1 MADEEQGKKRR
12 RGRHSDRKD
21 ANDRPEDS
29 GAKDDLSR
37 GDVSG
42 ETGAADSDVPEVE
55 ADQPE
60 TADDQPEDEEP
71 EDAGKASRRER
82 TRASVGGGEVSPMDF
97 WRSGSMRSARDR
109 RAGTPSEE
117 KGFFKRIT
125 SIYLPPWVPVVAI
138 IFVVFGV
145 LGLLFV
151 VRSATGAPRIG
162 VDHWHAPYTYYICG
176 EKQPPAPTFSG
187 VGVHTHADG
196 IIHMHPFQQSEEGA
210 GARLTKWFGYGGGKL
225 DGDEVRM
232 PGSADTYK
240 NGDECPD
247 GTIGEVQV
255 FANGAKIEDYKSY
268 IPKDGDLVRIV
279 FGPAEEQL
287 QLDDRIVISE
297 DLVTREVTITIDQPD
312 DANEASTTFTPAS
325 ISIDAG
331 EVVRITVI
339 NEDEVSHGLRIA
351 GFDGEY
357 GTIDDFAVVPDGS
370 DPTQAGLGDILQPG
384 ESGFVVVRF
393 DNAASIEF
401 RDPTVI
407 TTIGTIV
414 IAEASATETPAPEE
428 DFDEEFDLGM
438 QDNAYEPDA
447 LVIGAGTKVKLNL
460 INLGQFVHNIRIAG
474 PDGVYDTDD
483 DIVSEDILPGE
494 TGELIFV
501 VDEEGVYIFR
511 DDFRRETITG
521 TLTVQ

>member
-1 MADEEQGKKRR
+1 MADEEQGKRRR
-12 RGRHSDRKD
+12 RGRRRDRKD
-21 ANDRPEDS
+21 ANNRPEDS
-29 GAKDDLSR
+29 AGKDDLSR

-42 ETGAADSDVPEVE
+42 GDSEAEGDVPDVTGEG
-55 ADQPE
+55 PE
-60 TADDQPEDEEP
+60 TADDQPETADEEAK
-71 EDAGKASRRER
+71 DSGKESRRER

-109 RAGTPSEE
+109 RAGTGPSEP

-125 SIYLPPWVPVVAI
+125 SMYLPPWVPVVAI

-176 EKQPPAPTFSG
+176 EKQPPAPTWSG

-196 IIHMHPFQQSEEGA
+196 IIHMHPFQQSEEGR
-210 GARLTKWFGYGGGKL
+210 GARLVKWFDYGGGKL

-240 NGDECPD
+240 NGDECSD
-247 GTIGEVQV
+247 GTVGEVQV
-255 FANGAKIEDYKSY
+255 FANGARIHDYGGF
-268 IPKDGDLVRIV
+268 IPNDGDLLRIV
-279 FGPAEEQL
+279 FGPSEEQI
-287 QLDDRIVISE
+287 QLDDRIVIPEEQATSE
-297 DLVTREVTITIDQPD
+297 IAITIDQPD
-312 DANEASTTFTPAS
+312 DANEASTTFTPSS
-325 ISIDAG
+325 ISVNAG
-331 EVVRITVI
+331 EVVRINVR
-339 NEDEVSHGLRIA
+339 NADEVSHGLRIV

-370 DPTQAGLGDILQPG
+370 DPTEAGLPDILQPG
-384 ESGFVVVRF
+384 ESGFLVVRF
-393 DNAASIEF
+393 DVAATMEF

-407 TTIGTIV
+407 TTTGTIV
-414 IAEASATETPAPEE
+414 ITEVAATETPAPAE
-428 DFDEEFDLGM
+428 DFDVEMDIVME
-438 QDNAYEPDA
+438 DNGYVPDA
-447 LVIGAGTKVKLNL
+447 LVIDAGTKVKLNL
-460 INLGQFVHNIRIAG
+460 TNLGEFVHNIRIAG

-494 TGELIFV
+494 TGELIF
-501 VDEEGVYIFR
+501 
-511 DDFRRETITG
+511 
-521 TLTVQ
+521 